1 MHRPPLSS
9 CFPSIKQNDCAFGL
23 ILLTP
28 TTRDQHSR
36 QFPGWP
42 RVLPFARS
50 VCLLARVAALHHPA
64 SSGITTAAGKPPP
77 PAISDAAP
85 GWSDDAPG
93 TQRVATLNP
102 SCIRL
107 QEAAE
112 FPRFVALLCA
122 SSTQHHM
129 KAKSRVQSRE
139 GLPVVLVRGRC
150 WAIGRS
156 AVNVPLL
163 IHTQAFRTEG
173 QKSCGYR
180 LPRCPS
186 FQAVS
191 SRKRTASPGRRS
203 PTKRPKG
210 PSAAGFWPPGN
221 PRLRLKP
228 FHFHSKD
235 PTDTTRDAVRPLT
248 CWGRVCSW
256 PLKPDLGGRSH
267 DPRCE
272 LGVFGWY
279 RTTLEPLNDNWS
291 TTNNLHTTRQLINP
305 RPRLATADGGR
316 RSFHGTMICSP
327 EMRAA

>member
-28 TTRDQHSR
+28 KTRDQHSR

-180 LPRCPS
+180 LPLPI
-186 FQAVS
+186 VS
-191 SRKRTASPGRRS
+191 GHVESETHRIT
-203 PTKRPKG
+203 
-210 PSAAGFWPPGN
+210 WPPIADETAQ
-221 PRLRLKP
+221 RAKC
-228 FHFHSKD
+228 
-235 PTDTTRDAVRPLT
+235 
-248 CWGRVCSW
+248 CW
-256 PLKPDLGGRSH
+256 
-267 DPRCE
+267 
-272 LGVFGWY
+272 F
-279 RTTLEPLNDNWS
+279 
-291 TTNNLHTTRQLINP
+291 
-305 RPRLATADGGR
+305 LATGQSSASAEALPLPLQ
-316 RSFHGTMICSP
+316 RSN
-327 EMRAA
+327 